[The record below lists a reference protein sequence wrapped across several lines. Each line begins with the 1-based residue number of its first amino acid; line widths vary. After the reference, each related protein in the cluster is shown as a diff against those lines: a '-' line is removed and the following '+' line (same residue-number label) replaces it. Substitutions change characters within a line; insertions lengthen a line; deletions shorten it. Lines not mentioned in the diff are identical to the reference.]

1 MNDKKDRIKNVKKL
15 LDLGYT
21 VKIYGNYNGIGKVWL
36 HNGFIMY
43 QNFGQ
48 SAVRN
53 TLKDL
58 TWLINNI
65 FNAKRKNFSYSVM

>member
-1 MNDKKDRIKNVKKL
+1 MLNKKENIRSVKKL

-21 VKIYGNYNGIGKVWL
+21 VKINNHGKLWLYNNY
-36 HNGFIMY
+36 IMY
-43 QNFGQ
+43 QNYGQ

-53 TLKDL
+53 NLKDL

-65 FNAKRKNFSYSVM
+65 FETKRKDFNFTII

>member
-1 MNDKKDRIKNVKKL
+1 MDKKERIKNVKKL

-21 VKIYGNYNGIGKVWL
+21 VRIYGNPNGDGKVWIKD
-36 HNGFIMY
+36 NFIMF

-53 TLKDL
+53 NIKDL

-65 FNAKRKNFSYSVM
+65 FNAKRKNFNYTVTK